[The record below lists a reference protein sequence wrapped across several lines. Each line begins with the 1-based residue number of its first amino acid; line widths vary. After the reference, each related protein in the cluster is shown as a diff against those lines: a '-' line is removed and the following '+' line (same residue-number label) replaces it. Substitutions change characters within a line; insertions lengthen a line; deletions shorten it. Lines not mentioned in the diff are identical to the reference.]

1 MKKICNIINIFISL
15 LLILL
20 NIISCEE
27 KINSI
32 IPDEKLILKNIKL
45 NKEILLNIDLDNFL
59 QLQKYKIMVH
69 YFGSYSVS
77 FKISLICDDIHF
89 IKNQKNAEDIQLND
103 FSEFDFQT
111 NERKVP
117 LQCGEIYDKKNVLL
131 SLIPQSLS
139 YQFVKEQ
146 DIKFN
151 IIVELITNQYNT
163 DIKPLNIL
171 FNKGLYKGIIFWF
184 VLVFLIF
191 FVFRNKINEFL
202 LNTLELNKSRK
213 KN

>member
-1 MKKICNIINIFISL
+1 MKICNIIINTIL
-15 LLILL
+15 LLSLFNFNKSNELI
-20 NIISCEE
+20 
-27 KINSI
+27 KSI
-32 IPDEKLILKNIKL
+32 IPDEKLLIKGVQL
-45 NKEILLNIDLDNFL
+45 NKEILINVDIDNFL

-77 FKISLICDDIHF
+77 FKISLICDDIYF
-89 IKNQKNAEDIQLND
+89 LKNQKNSQNIQLND

-111 NERKVP
+111 NEHKIP
-117 LQCGEIYDKKNVLL
+117 LQCEDNYDKKKVLI

-139 YQFVKEQ
+139 YQFISEK
-146 DIKFN
+146 DIRFN
-151 IIVELITNQYNT
+151 IIVELITNKYNT

-171 FNKGLYKGIIFWF
+171 FNKGLYRGIILVV

-191 FVFRNKINEFL
+191 CVFGNKLNELLINSLEF
-202 LNTLELNKSRK
+202 NKVRK

>member
-1 MKKICNIINIFISL
+1 MKICNIIINTIL
-15 LLILL
+15 LLSLFNFNKSNELI
-20 NIISCEE
+20 
-27 KINSI
+27 KSI
-32 IPDEKLILKNIKL
+32 IPDEKLLIKGVQL
-45 NKEILLNIDLDNFL
+45 NKEILINADIDNFL

-77 FKISLICDDIHF
+77 FKISLICDDIYF
-89 IKNQKNAEDIQLND
+89 LKNQKNSQNIQLND

-111 NERKVP
+111 NEHKIP
-117 LQCGEIYDKKNVLL
+117 LQCEDNYDKKKVLI

-139 YQFVKEQ
+139 YQFISEK
-146 DIKFN
+146 DIRFN
-151 IIVELITNQYNT
+151 IIVELITNKYNT

-171 FNKGLYKGIIFWF
+171 FNKGLYKGIILVV

-191 FVFRNKINEFL
+191 CVFGNKLNELLINSLEF
-202 LNTLELNKSRK
+202 NKVRK

>member
-1 MKKICNIINIFISL
+1 MKICNIINTIL
-15 LLILL
+15 LLSLFNFIKSNEL
-20 NIISCEE
+20 I
-27 KINSI
+27 KSI
-32 IPDEKLILKNIKL
+32 IPDEKLLIKGVQL
-45 NKEILLNIDLDNFL
+45 NKEILINADIDNFL

-77 FKISLICDDIHF
+77 FKISLICDDIYF
-89 IKNQKNAEDIQLND
+89 LKNQKNSQNIQLND

-111 NERKVP
+111 NEHKIP
-117 LQCGEIYDKKNVLL
+117 LQCEDNYDKKKVLI

-139 YQFVKEQ
+139 YQFMNEK
-146 DIKFN
+146 DIRFN
-151 IIVELITNQYNT
+151 IIVELITNKYNT

-171 FNKGLYKGIIFWF
+171 FNKGLYKGIILVV

-191 FVFRNKINEFL
+191 CVFGNKLNELLINSLEF
-202 LNTLELNKSRK
+202 NKVRK

>member
-1 MKKICNIINIFISL
+1 MKKICNIINIFILSS
-15 LLILL
+15 ILL
-20 NIISCEE
+20 NIFLCEE
-27 KINSI
+27 KIKAI
-32 IPDEKLILKNIKL
+32 TPDEKLILKNVKL
-45 NKEILLNIDLDNFL
+45 NKELLLNINIDNFQ
-59 QLQKYKIMVH
+59 QLQKYKVMVH
-69 YFGSYSVS
+69 YFGSYSIS

-89 IKNQKNAEDIQLND
+89 LKNQKNSEEIQLND

-111 NERKVP
+111 NEKKVP

-139 YQFVKEQ
+139 YQFIKEK

-151 IIVELITNQYNT
+151 IIVELITNKYNT
-163 DIKPLNIL
+163 DVKPLNIL
-171 FNKGLYKGIIFWF
+171 FNKGLYKGIIFWL

-191 FVFRNKINEFL
+191 CVFRNKINEFL

-213 KN
+213 NN